1 MKRILLFALA
11 AAALLCS
18 CSGGN
23 HPKILVHRGFV
34 SKGDRFVTDE
44 NSLDA
49 LRRAQ
54 EQRGIGA
61 VEFDV
66 HMTRDSQL
74 VIRHD
79 NRIADGLSCQGNLLE
94 EIKAYTLP
102 FGNKIP
108 TLHEW
113 LVQAKETPWLH
124 QALEIK
130 VQKTQELENEMIRK
144 CIDEIRALG
153 MEDQVSFVSFS
164 VEGLKEVLRIWPEAD
179 VVLNSSSLHGSMP
192 PEEVKANG
200 FTGVSYNMSVI
211 LNHPEWV
218 KQFRDLGIDTYLWM
232 VNSTYMRGI
241 AEDLGFTWITT
252 DFYDIVQY

>member
-1 MKRILLFALA
+1 MKRILLFAFA

-18 CSGGN
+18 CTGN
-23 HPKILVHRGFV
+23 DHPRILVHRGLV
-34 SKGDRFVTDE
+34 SEGDRFVTDE
-44 NSLDA
+44 NTLDA

-54 EQRGIGA
+54 EHRDIGA

-79 NRIADGLSCQGNLLE
+79 NRIDAGLSCQGSTLE

-102 FGNKIP
+102 HGNKIP

-113 LVQAKETPWLH
+113 LVQARETPWLR

-130 VQKTQELENEMIRK
+130 VQKTQELENAMIRK
-144 CIDEIRALG
+144 CIDEIHALG
-153 MEDQVSFVSFS
+153 MDDQVTFVSFS
-164 VEGLKEVLRIWPEAD
+164 VEGLKEVLLIFPEAD
-179 VVLNSSSLHGSMP
+179 VVLNSSSLHDSMP

-211 LNHPEWV
+211 LNHPEWIG
-218 KQFRDLGIDTYLWM
+218 QFRDLGIETYLWM

-241 AEDLGFTWITT
+241 AEDLGFNWITT
-252 DFYDIVQY
+252 DFYDIVKY

>member
-1 MKRILLFALA
+1 MRKVLILALA
-11 AAALLCS
+11 AAVLCS
-18 CSGGN
+18 CAGN
-23 HPKILVHRGFV
+23 VRPKILVHRGLV
-34 SKGDRFVTDE
+34 SEGTQFVTDE
-44 NSLDA
+44 NTLDA

-54 EQRGIGA
+54 EHRDIGA

-66 HMTRDSQL
+66 HLTRDSQL

-79 NRIADGLSCQGNLLE
+79 NRIADGLSCQGSRLE

-102 FGNKIP
+102 HGNKIP

-113 LVQAKETPWLH
+113 LVQAKETPWLR

-130 VQKTQELENEMIRK
+130 VQKNQQLENLMISK
-144 CIDEIRALG
+144 CIDEIKSLG
-153 MEDQVSFVSFS
+153 MEDQITFLSFS
-164 VEGLKEVLRIWPEAD
+164 VEGLKEVLRICPDAQ

-200 FTGVSYNMSVI
+200 FTCVSYNISVI

-218 KQFRDLGIDTYLWM
+218 GQFRDLGIETYLWM
-232 VNSTYMRGI
+232 VNCPYTRSI

-252 DFYDIVQY
+252 DFYDVVKY